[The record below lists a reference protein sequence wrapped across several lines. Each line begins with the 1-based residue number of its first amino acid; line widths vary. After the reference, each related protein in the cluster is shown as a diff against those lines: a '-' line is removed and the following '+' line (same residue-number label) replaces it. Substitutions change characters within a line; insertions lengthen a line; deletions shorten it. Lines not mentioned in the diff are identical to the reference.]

1 MDTLFTSQGFWK
13 LGLIAAVAAFS
24 FFGLI
29 KSSRFSLLFIGAM
42 LFLSG
47 LGLGEDIQKGAEYH
61 TWLFPLQSNRQA
73 VYMACAGMVLLG
85 GMIHAAKLN
94 TRNIPGLGIGMMVLG
109 IYMGTVTIFHTG
121 MINGFAAI
129 ILAIFS
135 MSAVMLVLASQ
146 LREWDDFVGMLRVLS
161 FIGCVWTM
169 ACVVQFVVDKSALT
183 TGFGLR
189 RFIGLSGNPQHAAGL
204 SAVMATLSFWL
215 VLNDRSKF
223 WKLLAVMAASTHI
236 IFVLWTASRTGLA
249 LTLIGFTGI
258 LYARLGRAVFFA
270 PIAGAV
276 GYAVLTLAQNMGVE
290 FGFERLT
297 SSDDTRS
304 DKWNILWERG
314 LSSPIVG
321 VGLEDAGGSENGFLY
336 GFASF
341 GFGVPVIM
349 MLIML
354 ATMVVCLRLVKARFE
369 TPNPVGKRVI
379 DLTLAFFAMYWAGN
393 LFEGFGVARISPQLT
408 YFLVFSCFAS
418 CAIALARDEHA
429 MAAAAGPEDA
439 PEEEYFPQ
447 PIRV

>member
-13 LGLIAAVAAFS
+13 LGLIVVVAVFS
-24 FFGLI
+24 LFGLL

-42 LFLSG
+42 LFLSA
-47 LGLGEDIQKGAEYH
+47 LGLGEDIEKGVEYH
-61 TWLFPLQSNRQA
+61 TWLFPLQTNRQV
-73 VYMACAGMVLLG
+73 VYVACAAMVLLG
-85 GMIHAAKLN
+85 GLIHAAKLN
-94 TRNIPGLGIGMMVLG
+94 TRNIPGLGIGMMVMG
-109 IYMGTVTIFHTG
+109 VYMGTVTIFHTG

-135 MSAVMLVLASQ
+135 MSAVMLVLAAQ
-146 LREWDDFVGMLRVLS
+146 LREWDDFVGMLRVLAL
-161 FIGCVWTM
+161 IGCVWTM
-169 ACVVQFVVDKSALT
+169 ACVVQFLVDKSALT
-183 TGFGLR
+183 TGFGMR

-223 WKLLAVMAASTHI
+223 WKFVSVMAASSHI

-270 PIAGAV
+270 PVAGGV
-276 GYAVLTLAQNMGVE
+276 GYALLTLAQNMGVE

-297 SSDDTRS
+297 SSEDTRS
-304 DKWNILWERG
+304 EKWNILWERG
-314 LSSPIVG
+314 LSSPVVG

-341 GFGVPVIM
+341 GLGVPVIM
-349 MLIML
+349 LIIMF
-354 ATMVVCLRLVKARFE
+354 ATMIVCLRLIKARFD
-369 TPNPVGKRVI
+369 TPNPIGKRII
-379 DLTLAFFAMYWAGN
+379 DLTIAFFAMYWAGN
-393 LFEGFGVARISPQLT
+393 MFEGFGVARISPQLT

-418 CAIALARDEHA
+418 CAIALSREEHA
-429 MAAAAGPEDA
+429 WAAEAL
-439 PEEEYFPQ
+439 PQ
-447 PIRV
+447 QPDDPDYIPAPIRA